1 MYNIPANTLF
11 VGKNLVFV
19 PECHSTNTLA
29 MELSQRGSL
38 AEGTVVI
45 TDNQQAGRGQRGNQW
60 ISEPGKNL
68 TFSVILKP
76 GFLKADQQFRL
87 TQVMSLAVTDYLKN
101 RFDATIK
108 IKWPNDILSNQ
119 LKICGILIENSLSG
133 DTIQFVVVGIG
144 FNVNQIIL
152 PDPKATSLKQ
162 ETGKDYIL
170 ENELQLLLHAIEVR
184 YVQLREGKINLLNHD
199 YLINLYRKG
208 ELHLFN
214 TKDGALKG
222 MIEGV
227 DQRGRLILQTSE
239 GKRSYDLKEISFAD
253 KDL

>member
-1 MYNIPANTLF
+1 MYKIPANTLF

-38 AEGTVVI
+38 ADGTVII

-68 TFSVILKP
+68 TFSVVLKP

-87 TQVMSLAVTDYLKN
+87 TQVISLAVTDYLKN
-101 RFDATIK
+101 RLDATIK
-108 IKWPNDILSNQ
+108 IKWPNDILVNQ
-119 LKICGILIENSLSG
+119 LKTCGILIENSLSG
-133 DTIQFVVVGIG
+133 ETIQFVVVGIG
-144 FNVNQIIL
+144 LNVNQIIL
-152 PDPKATSLKQ
+152 QDLKATSLKQ

-170 ENELQLLLHAIEVR
+170 ENELHLLLQAIEERYAQLLD
-184 YVQLREGKINLLNHD
+184 GKINLLEDH

-208 ELHLFN
+208 ERHAFN

-227 DQRGRLILQTSE
+227 DQRGRLILQTRE
-239 GKRSYDLKEISFAD
+239 GKRFYDLKEISFAD
-253 KDL
+253 KEV